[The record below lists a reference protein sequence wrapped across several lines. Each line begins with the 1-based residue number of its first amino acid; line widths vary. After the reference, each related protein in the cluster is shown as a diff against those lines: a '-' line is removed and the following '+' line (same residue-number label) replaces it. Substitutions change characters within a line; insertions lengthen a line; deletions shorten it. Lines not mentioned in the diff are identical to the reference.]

1 MSLPTPRWRATL
13 ISLGFLGAVALG
25 AAIGWAVWGRT
36 ALHAPV
42 ESTITSDPAGAP
54 AAQNQQYT
62 CSMHP
67 QVRST
72 NPNDKCPICG
82 MDLIPVPTDGTDE
95 PAGDLP
101 VLRLTPRAVALLQV
115 QVQPVERR
123 AVEVPL
129 RIFGRLGYDET
140 RLQTIAARVPGR
152 LDKLHVNFTGVAVK
166 AGEPMAE
173 IYSPQLVAIQE
184 ELFQALRAVEE
195 LEANGDAAVLESTR
209 AMLDATRERLRLL
222 GLSREQIAEMEAQGR
237 GADHLQLLA
246 PVGGVVTERLAAAGD
261 YVETGQAIYRLADL
275 TELWAQLE
283 VYEADLPWLALGQS
297 TTFTTQADPGEQFS
311 GTVTFID
318 PLVNEETRTVRVRVE
333 VPNPDGKL
341 KPGMFI
347 RGHLLASVGPTT
359 RPAPHDAAH
368 VHPEPTTAPSV
379 ARGGPLVIP
388 ATAPLITGRRAVV
401 YVQTPNPE
409 RPTFEPRDVV
419 LGVKAGPWY
428 VVREGLEEGELVV
441 SHGAFK
447 IDSELQIRGRP
458 SMMQPDGG
466 TPPTHDHGGA
476 TAALPT
482 EQPAASRAPPA
493 FQMEIGKLVLANFD
507 LVAALAADDSPA
519 ATRAA
524 QKAINILQA
533 IDVGVLVD
541 PVSKQ
546 AWQDHGATMRHAL
559 ESVIQADDLNRQRT
573 HFESFSN
580 ALTLAAQRLGVAGT
594 GPVYRAMCPMVEGR
608 RGYWLQPNQTVNNP
622 YFGAS
627 MLTCGEIVETIAGSA
642 AQVEDGR

>member
-25 AAIGWAVWGRT
+25 TAIGWAFWGRT
-36 ALHAPV
+36 LRTPAALTQTPSPV
-42 ESTITSDPAGAP
+42 TAP
-54 AAQNQQYT
+54 AAQNQEYT

-95 PAGDLP
+95 SDGDLP
-101 VLRLTPRAVALLQV
+101 VLRLTPRAVALMQV

-152 LDKLHVNFTGVAVK
+152 LEKLHVNFTGVAVK

-184 ELFQALRAVEE
+184 ELFQALKAVEE
-195 LEANGDAAVLESTR
+195 LEKNGDAAVLESTR

-222 GLSREQIAEMEAQGR
+222 GLSREQIAEIEARGQ
-237 GADHLQLLA
+237 GADRLELLA

-261 YVETGQAIYRLADL
+261 YVETGQAIYKLADL
-275 TELWAQLE
+275 TQLWAQLE
-283 VYEADLPWLALGQS
+283 VYEADLPWLALGQAA
-297 TTFTTQADPGEQFS
+297 TFTTQAGPGEQFS
-311 GTVTFID
+311 GRVTFID
-318 PLVNEETRTVRVRVE
+318 PLVNEQTRTVRVRVE

-347 RGHLLASVGPTT
+347 RGILHARAGAKTNPASQHTAHAAPT
-359 RPAPHDAAH
+359 
-368 VHPEPTTAPSV
+368 S
-379 ARGGPLVIP
+379 ARAETETDPLVIP
-388 ATAPLITGRRAVV
+388 ATAALITGRRAVV
-401 YVQTPNPE
+401 YVQTPNAD
-409 RPTFEPRDVV
+409 RPTYEARDVV

-466 TPPTHDHGGA
+466 TPPTHDHGGV
-476 TAALPT
+476 TAAPPT
-482 EQPAASRAPPA
+482 ERPAASHATAA

-519 ATRAA
+519 TVQAA
-524 QKAINILQA
+524 GKALTVLQA
-533 IDVGVLVD
+533 IDVGALAD
-541 PVSKQ
+541 PSSKQ
-546 AWQDHGATMRHAL
+546 SWNEHAASMRDAL
-559 ESVIQADDLNRQRT
+559 DSVIQAGDLKSQRT

-580 ALTLAAQRLGVAGT
+580 ALTLAVQRLGVAGT

-642 AQVEDGR
+642 AQGEDGR